1 MNVQEIMDLIPHRYP
16 FLFVDQIESMELGVS
31 AVGVKSVTMNEW
43 FFQGHFPN
51 KPVFP
56 GVLII
61 EALAQTAGALVVKT
75 LQSER
80 PVLVGKAERNIVY
93 FMSIEN
99 AKFRRPIVPGETIK
113 LHVTKERARGAIWR
127 FRGEAKVDG
136 QLAAEATFMA
146 MISDR

>member
-1 MNVQEIMDLIPHRYP
+1 MNVEEIMELIPHRYP
-16 FLFVDQIESMELGVS
+16 FLFVDKIESMEIGVS
-31 AVGVKSVTMNEW
+31 AVGIKSVTMNEW
-43 FFQGHFPN
+43 FFQGHFPE

-61 EALAQTAGALVVKT
+61 EALAQTAGALVVKS

-80 PVLVGKAERNIVY
+80 PELVTKAERNIVY

-113 LHVTKERARGAIWR
+113 LHVTKERSRGAIWK
-127 FRGEAKVDG
+127 FQGEARVDG

-146 MISDR
+146 MIADK